1 MKLGG
6 LVLHTQYFEDYLS
19 FFTEVLELDLT
30 ELTDISMKLALAS
43 GYLEI
48 KKIPASVEQHNTTIV
63 FDLDE
68 DDYED
73 LVSKL
78 TFFFY
83 RRGPS
88 RFLLLQ
94 QNSSFCEIC
103 DPDGRIWR
111 FESPVYLESSQSYQ
125 AQL

>member
-19 FFTEVLELDLT
+19 FLTEVLELDLT
-30 ELTDISMKLALAS
+30 SLTDISMRLSLTS

-48 KKIPASVEQHNTTIV
+48 KKVPTSHDHQSATVV
-63 FDLDE
+63 FELDD

-83 RRGPS
+83 RRGPA
-88 RFLLLQ
+88 RFLLMQ
-94 QNSSFCEIC
+94 QNSSYCEIS

-111 FESPVYLESSQSYQ
+111 FESPQYLEYSQIYH